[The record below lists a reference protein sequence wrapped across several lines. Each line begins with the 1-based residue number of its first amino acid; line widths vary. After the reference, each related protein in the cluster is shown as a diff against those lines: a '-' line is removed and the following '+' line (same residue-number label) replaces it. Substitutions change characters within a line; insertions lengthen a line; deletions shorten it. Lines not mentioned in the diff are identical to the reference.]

1 MPIKPEQAIRLLQS
15 EGCIVKSGKG
25 GHRKIFN
32 PKTNMTTVVPMH
44 KGKDIK
50 DHEWRNIRRQLGLSI

>member
-32 PKTNMTTVVPMH
+32 PKTNKTSIVPMH
-44 KGKDIK
+44 KGHDIG
-50 DHEWRNIRRQLGLSI
+50 DVMWRDIRRQLGLNI